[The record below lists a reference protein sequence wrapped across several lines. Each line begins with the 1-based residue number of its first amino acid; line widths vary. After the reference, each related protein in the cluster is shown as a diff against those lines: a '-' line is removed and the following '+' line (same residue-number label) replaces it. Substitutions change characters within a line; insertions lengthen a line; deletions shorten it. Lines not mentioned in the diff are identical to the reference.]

1 MDDEAARAVFTSGDA
16 FSDVAKKDAPNTND
30 VLVQLLGGGA
40 GNINHGVGTNTS
52 AVGDPVDF
60 GVDYGSHRLECSK
73 SIVSARGECEAAC
86 IAVGANEGTRTRVVG
101 ANLVRDTANAGTADA
116 DDAANH
122 LRRAALGNR
131 TLEGIVVARHCWKVG
146 WKLGGLNIVICI
158 VLITTNQIF

>member
-1 MDDEAARAVFTSGDA
+1 MDDEAARAVFASGDA
-16 FSDVAKKDAPNTND
+16 IRDVAKKDAPSTND
-30 VLVQLLGGGA
+30 VLVLILGGGA
-40 GNINHGVGTNTS
+40 GNTS

-73 SIVSARGECEAAC
+73 SIVSARGECEAAG

-131 TLEGIVVARHCWKVG
+131 TLEGLVVARHC
-146 WKLGGLNIVICI
+146 
-158 VLITTNQIF
+158 